1 MVSALTGCTTK
12 CYTYGCAD
20 TTSWVVALR
29 DPDDVHHAAAVAV
42 DEAIGDESVLIA
54 AMTLAECLVA
64 PAKLGNVDVAEAALR
79 AAFDIEDHDDSAPRR
94 WASRRAVAELRLPD
108 AIVMEAALHHG
119 ASGIATFDARLAACC
134 RAAGLDVLGD
144 V

>member
-1 MVSALTGCTTK
+1 M
-12 CYTYGCAD
+12 
-20 TTSWVVALR
+20 
-29 DPDDVHHAAAVAV
+29 HHAAAVAV

-54 AMTLAECLVA
+54 AVTLAECLVA

-79 AAFDIEDHDDSAPRR
+79 AAFDIEDHDDSALR

-119 ASGIATFDARLAACC
+119 ACGIATFDARLAACC
-134 RAAGLDVLGD
+134 RAAGPDVLGD